1 MSHAVASRAEKP
13 LRLGQQVR
21 VGWVRELSE
30 ALTHVDSVVIAKI
43 DRVPARDVNQLRRAM
58 GGSFYVVKNSLC
70 RLALRQKGWND
81 LEKLLQGTCG
91 IGAIQGDAAAAC
103 KLLVQFSKEHEGFVL
118 QGGVLTG
125 QMLGVQDLQNL
136 ARLPAREVILSQLAG
151 IVQSPLRR
159 LAFALQGPIRSLAMT
174 LAAVGQKKGKEKGE
188 EGNVK
193 S

>member
-1 MSHAVASRAEKP
+1 MSQTLASPAENP
-13 LRLGQQVR
+13 VRLGQQVR
-21 VGWVRELSE
+21 IGWVRELTGVLSQVE
-30 ALTHVDSVVIAKI
+30 TVVIAKI
-43 DRVPARDVNQLRRAM
+43 ERVPARNINQLRRAL

-70 RLALRQKGWND
+70 RLAFRQRGWNE
-81 LEKLLQGTCG
+81 LEKFLQGTCG
-91 IGAIQGDAAAAC
+91 VGAIQGDAAAAC
-103 KLLVQFSKEHEGFVL
+103 KLLVQFSKDHEGFVL

-125 QMLGVQDLQNL
+125 QILGVQELQAL

-151 IVQSPLRR
+151 IVISPLHR

-174 LAAVGQKKGKEKGE
+174 LSAIGQKKGKEKGE